1 MGYVNL
7 WEAVVQ
13 GNATTSAIE
22 FQIFQ
27 PHPEKNGVYNL
38 IYGNQYGETHPQV
51 GSSIII
57 PVDNTLHPPPIPA
70 RPGYVVGIRLRNNTD
85 PNFGLQYIN
94 ITSGAGGVDVYY
106 WEGMGNQTCN
116 LSVCDSNAG
125 VLRGVIPLVSWRFC
139 KLNTCTTTNNDYMC
153 HALHIASTGVRSLF
167 EFEIVNTV
175 FFEVYL
181 VLTPLNC
188 LQATTP
194 SCPNPTTTSVHHTS
208 LQLASPPTPSPF
220 LLTTPVTASPGI

>member
-7 WEAVVQ
+7 WEAVVD

-38 IYGNQYGETHPQV
+38 IYGNQYNVTHSQA

-57 PVDNTLHPPPIPA
+57 PVDINLHPPPIPA
-70 RPGYVVGIRLRNNTD
+70 KPGYIIGIRLRNSTD

-139 KLNTCTTTNNDYMC
+139 KLLLVSEYHEYYIYTTCFIYRC
-153 HALHIASTGVRSLF
+153 QSKSH
-167 EFEIVNTV
+167 
-175 FFEVYL
+175 
-181 VLTPLNC
+181 C
-188 LQATTP
+188 
-194 SCPNPTTTSVHHTS
+194 
-208 LQLASPPTPSPF
+208 
-220 LLTTPVTASPGI
+220 